1 VTGGVLAGK
10 MPGMKRRILLT
21 LPLLLAACDVDPV
34 TDYLG
39 GIGDPVRGAALFAPR
54 NLGDT
59 SRWQG
64 DPAGAAIAAAQ
75 LEFLARSFR
84 EHPLYSVNSNPATSQ
99 TLDSA
104 VREMRGALGIAE
116 GVPNADAE
124 ALLRRA
130 GRALREGREAQALAA
145 LSGPN
150 FTAPPGEVLS
160 RLGSL
165 PRLRIV
171 SAAAGMAAGEVS
183 PGRRR

>member
-1 VTGGVLAGK
+1 MQRRTLLAY
-10 MPGMKRRILLT
+10 
-21 LPLLLAACDVDPV
+21 PLLLAACDVDPV

-39 GIGDPVRGAALFAPR
+39 GVGDPVRGAALFAPR

-64 DPAGAAIAAAQ
+64 DPGGAAIAAAQ

-84 EHPLYSVNSNPATSQ
+84 ENPLYSVNSNPATSQ

-104 VREMRGALGIAE
+104 VQEMRAALGISPTA
-116 GVPNADAE
+116 PNAAIE
-124 ALLRRA
+124 ILLRRA
-130 GRALREGREAQALAA
+130 GEALRDGSEARALVALT
-145 LSGPN
+145 GPD
-150 FTAPPGEVLS
+150 FTEPPAEVLR
-160 RLGSL
+160 RLGNL

-171 SAAAGMAAGEVS
+171 SAAAGMAANEVS

>member
-1 VTGGVLAGK
+1 MGDPML
-10 MPGMKRRILLT
+10 RRSLLV
-21 LPLLLAACDVDPV
+21 LPLLLAACDIDPV

-84 EHPLYSVNSNPATSQ
+84 ESPIYSVNSNPATSQ

-104 VREMRGALGIAE
+104 VLEMRAALGIAPRA
-116 GVPNADAE
+116 PNGDIE
-124 ALLRRA
+124 VLLRRA
-130 GRALREGREAQALAA
+130 GRALQEGSPAGALAA
-145 LSGPN
+145 LTGPN
-150 FTAPPGEVLS
+150 FTETPEEVLR
-160 RLGSL
+160 RLGNL

-171 SAAAGMAAGEVS
+171 SAAAGMAANEIS
-183 PGRRR
+183 SGRRRG

>member
-1 VTGGVLAGK
+1 
-10 MPGMKRRILLT
+10 MKRRSLLI
-21 LPLLLAACDVDPV
+21 LPLVLAACDVDPV

-59 SRWQG
+59 SRWRG
-64 DPAGAAIAAAQ
+64 DPASAAIAVAQ

-84 EHPLYSVNSNPATSQ
+84 EHPIYSVNSNPATSQ

-104 VREMRGALGIAE
+104 VREMRGALGIREAA
-116 GVPNADAE
+116 PNAVIE

-130 GRALREGREAQALAA
+130 GQALREGSEARALVA
-145 LSGPN
+145 LTGPD
-150 FTAPPGEVLS
+150 FLLPPQEVLR
-160 RLGSL
+160 RLGDL

-171 SAAAGMAAGEVS
+171 SAAAGMAANEVS
-183 PGRRR
+183 VTRRW

>member
-1 VTGGVLAGK
+1 
-10 MPGMKRRILLT
+10 MKRRSLLI
-21 LPLLLAACDVDPV
+21 LPLVLAACDVDPV

-59 SRWQG
+59 SRWRG
-64 DPAGAAIAAAQ
+64 DPASAAIAAAQ

-84 EHPLYSVNSNPATSQ
+84 EHPIHSVNSNPATSQ

-104 VREMRGALGIAE
+104 VREMRGALGIRQAA
-116 GVPNADAE
+116 PNAVIE

-130 GRALREGREAQALAA
+130 GQALRAGSEARALVALT
-145 LSGPN
+145 GPD
-150 FTAPPGEVLS
+150 FILPPEEVLR
-160 RLGSL
+160 RLGDL

-171 SAAAGMAAGEVS
+171 SAAAGMAANEVS
-183 PGRRR
+183 ERRRW

>member
-1 VTGGVLAGK
+1 
-10 MPGMKRRILLT
+10 MHRRTFLII
-21 LPLLLAACDVDPV
+21 PVSLAACTEDPV
-34 TDYLG
+34 VDYLG
-39 GIGDPVRGAALFAPR
+39 GVGDPVRGAALWAPR

-84 EHPLYSVNSNPATSQ
+84 ENPIYSVGSNPATSQ

-104 VREMRGALGIAE
+104 VREMRAALGIQPGAA
-116 GVPNADAE
+116 NADVE
-124 ALLRRA
+124 ILLRRA
-130 GRALREGREAQALAA
+130 GEALREGSEARALVA
-145 LSGPN
+145 LTGPD
-150 FTAPPGEVLS
+150 FAEPPGEVLR

-171 SAAAGMAAGEVS
+171 SAAAGMAANEVS

>member
-1 VTGGVLAGK
+1 
-10 MPGMKRRILLT
+10 MNRRSLLIV
-21 LPLLLAACDVDPV
+21 PFLLAACDVDPV

-59 SRWQG
+59 SRWRG
-64 DPAGAAIAAAQ
+64 DPASAAIAVAQ

-104 VREMRGALGIAE
+104 VREMRAALGISATA
-116 GVPNADAE
+116 PNAVIE
-124 ALLRRA
+124 ALMRRA
-130 GRALREGREAQALAA
+130 GEALRAGSEARALVALT
-145 LSGPN
+145 GPD
-150 FTAPPGEVLS
+150 FSEPPAEVLR
-160 RLGSL
+160 RLGDL

-171 SAAAGMAAGEVS
+171 SAAAGMAANEIS